1 METLLSTEALL
12 AAHLARFSNG
22 DLEGILSEYA
32 DDAALLSTDGVLRG
46 PAALRPLFEAMFA
59 EFALPGV
66 TFELLARRVEGECAF
81 IAWRAETPR
90 RSYALGSDTFV
101 VRGGRI
107 VYQTSA
113 IASTPRG

>member
-1 METLLSTEALL
+1 MDAPLSTESLL
-12 AAHLARFSNG
+12 AKHLARFAAG

-32 DDAALLSTDGVLRG
+32 DDAVFLSADGALRG
-46 PAALRPLFEAMFA
+46 PAALRPLFVAMFE

-66 TFELLARRVEGECAF
+66 TFELVARRVEGECAY

-90 RSYALGSDTFV
+90 RSYTLGADTFV
-101 VRGGRI
+101 VRDGRI

-113 IASTPRG
+113 IASTPKG

>member
-1 METLLSTEALL
+1 MDASLSTEALL
-12 AAHLARFSNG
+12 TMHLARFGAG
-22 DLEGILSEYA
+22 DLEGILSEYT
-32 DDAALLSTDGVLRG
+32 DDAVLLSADGALRG
-46 PAALRPLFEAMFA
+46 PAALRPLFAAMFE

-66 TFELLARRVEGECAF
+66 TFELLARRVEGECAY

-90 RSYALGSDTFV
+90 RSYTLGADTFI

-113 IASTPRG
+113 IASSPKA